1 MLNPKTKQ
9 RELAYTVKIDNILP
23 IEGSDNCECAVVG
36 GWHIMTRKGTFR
48 PGDIAVYFEIDSKLP
63 ERQWSEFLASKHYKI
78 KTQKYTFGGKGNFVS
93 QGLLMALD
101 DFYENGG
108 IPACIVAIQTG
119 WNIAKMHDLPG
130 DEYINIPLTDEL
142 GVIYSVIED
151 NKRKSNVDKY
161 SRMYQRY
168 IKLFKEHKILRTLYK
183 YTWGK
188 KLLFIFLGKKGDGRN
203 WPMWVVKTD
212 EERV

>member
-9 RELAYTVKIDNILP
+9 RELAYTVKIDDIKP
-23 IEGSDNCECAVVG
+23 IEGSDNCECAIVG
-36 GWHIMTRKGTFR
+36 GWHIMTRKGTFK

-93 QGLLMALD
+93 QGLLMALG
-101 DFYENGG
+101 DFCENGG
-108 IPACIVAIQTG
+108 TLACIAAIQMG
-119 WNIAKMHDLPG
+119 WNVAKLHELPG

-151 NKRKSNVDKY
+151 NKRKSNADKY
-161 SRMYQRY
+161 SRMYQRH
-168 IKLFKEHKILRTLYK
+168 IKLFKKYKLLRTLYK

-188 KLLFIFLGKKGDGRN
+188 NSYLSS
-203 WPMWVVKTD
+203 
-212 EERV
+212 